1 MSSSRERSREAGFT
15 LIEAMASVVVM
26 GAIVAAL
33 GTLSGQWLPHW
44 RHGLV
49 ELQRADLLSLGIE
62 RIAADV
68 ASAEYVKENGD
79 TEEPLFDGGPS
90 SITFVRPAIG
100 PGSRAAL
107 EIVRIAEIEDSRG
120 VAIVRTR
127 KPFAPSTGIAPA
139 GFLDPVVLVRAPFRV
154 SFAYAGAD
162 RTWVGAWKGN
172 KRLPNAVRLTMRD
185 GPQGHLLAAS
195 TALALRVTAPPQ
207 DGSKIHPDPQSS
219 TLPAPTN
226 VVQQP

>member
-1 MSSSRERSREAGFT
+1 MSRSREQSREAGFT

-68 ASAEYVKENGD
+68 ASAEYVRENGD

-100 PGSRAAL
+100 PGSRGRL

-120 VAIVRTR
+120 IAIVRTR
-127 KPFAPSTGIAPA
+127 KPFAPSTSIAPA
-139 GFLDPVVLVRAPFRV
+139 GLIDPVVLGRAPFRV
-154 SFAYAGAD
+154 SFSYAGPD

-172 KRLPNAVRLTMRD
+172 RRLPNAVRLTVRD
-185 GPQGHLLAAS
+185 DQEGHLLAAS
-195 TALALRVTAPPQ
+195 TAFVLRVTAPPQ
-207 DGSKIHPDPQSS
+207 DESKTHPDPQSL
-219 TLPAPTN
+219 TLPASTN
-226 VVQQP
+226 AVQQP

>member
-1 MSSSRERSREAGFT
+1 MSSSCERSREAGFT

-62 RIAADV
+62 RVAADV
-68 ASAEYVKENGD
+68 ASAEYVSENGA
-79 TEEPLFDGGPS
+79 TEEPLFDGSPS
-90 SITFVRPAIG
+90 SITFVRSAIG
-100 PGSRAAL
+100 LGSRGRL
-107 EIVRIAEIEDSRG
+107 EIVRIAEIEDRRG

-127 KPFAPSTGIAPA
+127 KPFADIAAA
-139 GFLDPVVLVRAPFRV
+139 GFVDPVVLVRAPFRV

-162 RTWVGAWKGN
+162 RTWVDAWKGN
-172 KRLPNAVRLTMRD
+172 KRLPNAVRLTVRD
-185 GPQGHLLAAS
+185 GPEGHLLAAS
-195 TALALRVTAPPQ
+195 TAVTLRVTAPPQ
-207 DGSKIHPDPQSS
+207 DASKTHPDPQTSP
-219 TLPAPTN
+219 LPAPTN
-226 VVQQP
+226 LVQQP